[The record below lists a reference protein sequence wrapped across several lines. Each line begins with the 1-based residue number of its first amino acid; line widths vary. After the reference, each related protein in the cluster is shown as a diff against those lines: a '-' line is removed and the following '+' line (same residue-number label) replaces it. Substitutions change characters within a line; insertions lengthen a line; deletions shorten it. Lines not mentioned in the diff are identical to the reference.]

1 MSDDKE
7 KSNVVDL
14 SSRRPKPEEEEH
26 DAEVEAVLLLSDD
39 IDDVLNRYIAA
50 GTPPDL
56 VAAVVSNRLGTLLAA
71 MDAAGIS
78 DPIGLYLDIV
88 AQEAARKYGDEE

>member
-1 MSDDKE
+1 MSDDNE
-7 KSNVVDL
+7 KSNVIDL
-14 SSRRPKPEEEEH
+14 LSRRLDKVEEV
-26 DAEVEAVLLLSDD
+26 DPEVEAVLLLSDD

-71 MDAAGIS
+71 MNAAGIS
-78 DPIGLYLDIV
+78 DPIDVYLDIV
-88 AQEAARKYGDEE
+88 AQEAARKHDED

>member
-14 SSRRPKPEEEEH
+14 SSRRSKPEEES
-26 DAEVEAVLLLSDD
+26 DPEVEAVLLLSDD

-78 DPIGLYLDIV
+78 DPIDLYLDIV

>member
-14 SSRRPKPEEEEH
+14 SSRRTKPEEN
-26 DAEVEAVLLLSDD
+26 DPEVEAVLLLSDD

-71 MDAAGIS
+71 MEAAGIS
-78 DPIGLYLDIV
+78 DPIDVYLDIV
-88 AQEAARKYGDEE
+88 AQEAARKHDED